1 MQPSRLNGRSEIK
14 RAQYES
20 SVKQFLVQFDLSEN
34 DTPDWEDLI
43 TLTVGYDQG
52 ETLDTW
58 QDLYNFLS
66 NNVKTGL
73 DPTWS
78 VSVKLDKSSPV
89 CQFILDKEFAVGAAA
104 TAKTRIVNLLK
115 GTTGKQIEFTSTLSS
130 ISYEASAEEV
140 LQVDFDLKVY
150 VNSTFEEDDYT
161 PTGG

>member
-1 MQPSRLNGRSEIK
+1 MEGVRLK
-14 RAQYES
+14 AQYES
-20 SVKQFLVQFDLSEN
+20 SVKQFIVQFDISE
-34 DTPDWEDLI
+34 DEPADYQDLI
-43 TLTVGYDQG
+43 ALTLSYDQG

-89 CQFILDKEFAVGAAA
+89 CQFILAKEYAVGAAA
-104 TAKTRIVNLLK
+104 TAKTRIINLLK
-115 GTTGKQIEFTSTLSS
+115 GTSGKQIDFTATLSS
-130 ISYEASAEEV
+130 ITYEATAEEV

-150 VNSTFEEDDYT
+150 DNSTFKETDYT
-161 PTGG
+161 PE

>member
-1 MQPSRLNGRSEIK
+1 MILK
-14 RAQYES
+14 AQYES
-20 SVKQFLVQFDLSEN
+20 SVKQFKVQFDLSEN
-34 DTPDWEDLI
+34 ETPDWEDLI
-43 TLTVGYDQG
+43 ALTMSYDQG

-89 CQFILDKEFAVGAAA
+89 CQFILAKEYAVGAEA
-104 TAKTRIVNLLK
+104 TAKTRIINLLK
-115 GTTGKQIEFTSTLSS
+115 GTKGKQIDFTATLSS
-130 ISYEASAEEV
+130 ITYEATAEEV

-150 VNSTFEEDDYT
+150 DNSSFEETDYS
-161 PTGG
+161 PAA

>member
-1 MQPSRLNGRSEIK
+1 MILK
-14 RAQYES
+14 AQYES
-20 SVKQFLVQFDLSEN
+20 SVKQFKVQFDLSEN

-43 TLTVGYDQG
+43 ALTMSYDQG

-89 CQFILDKEFAVGAAA
+89 CQFILAKEFAVGAEA
-104 TAKTRIVNLLK
+104 TAKTRIINLLK
-115 GTTGKQIEFTSTLSS
+115 GTKGKQIDFTATLSS
-130 ISYEASAEEV
+130 ITYEATAEEV

-150 VNSTFEEDDYT
+150 DNSSFKETDYT
-161 PTGG
+161 PAA

>member
-1 MQPSRLNGRSEIK
+1 MILK
-14 RAQYES
+14 AQYES
-20 SVKQFLVQFDLSEN
+20 SVKQFKVQFDISEEEPA
-34 DTPDWEDLI
+34 DYQDLI
-43 TLTVGYDQG
+43 ALTMSYDQG

-89 CQFILDKEFAVGAAA
+89 CQFILDKEFAVGAEA
-104 TAKTRIVNLLK
+104 TAKCKIINLLK
-115 GTTGKQIEFTSTLSS
+115 GTSGKQIDFTATLSS
-130 ISYEASAEEV
+130 ITYEATAEEV

-150 VNSTFEEDDYT
+150 DNSTFEETDYT
-161 PTGG
+161 KG

>member
-1 MQPSRLNGRSEIK
+1 MILK
-14 RAQYES
+14 AQYES
-20 SVKQFLVQFDLSEN
+20 SVKQFKVQFDLSEN
-34 DTPDWEDLI
+34 NTPDWEDLI
-43 TLTVGYDQG
+43 ALTMSYDQG

-89 CQFILDKEFAVGAAA
+89 CQFILDKEFAVGAEA
-104 TAKTRIVNLLK
+104 TAKCKIVNLLK
-115 GTTGKQIEFTSTLSS
+115 GTSGKQIEFTATLSS
-130 ISYEASAEEV
+130 ITYEASAEEV

-150 VNSTFEEDDYT
+150 DNSTFTEKDYT
-161 PTGG
+161 PTED

>member
-1 MQPSRLNGRSEIK
+1 MEGVRLK
-14 RAQYES
+14 AQYES
-20 SVKQFLVQFDLSEN
+20 SVKQFIVQFDISEEEPA
-34 DTPDWEDLI
+34 DYQDLI
-43 TLTVGYDQG
+43 ALTLSYDQG

-89 CQFILDKEFAVGAAA
+89 CQFILAKEYAVGAEA
-104 TAKTRIVNLLK
+104 TAKTRIINLLK
-115 GTTGKQIEFTSTLSS
+115 GTSGKQIDFTATLSS
-130 ISYEASAEEV
+130 ITYEATAEEV

-150 VNSTFEEDDYT
+150 DNSSFEETDYS
-161 PTGG
+161 PAA

>member
-1 MQPSRLNGRSEIK
+1 MEGVILK
-14 RAQYES
+14 AQYES
-20 SVKQFLVQFDLSEN
+20 SVKQFKVQFDLSEN
-34 DTPDWEDLI
+34 ETPDWEDLI
-43 TLTVGYDQG
+43 ALTLSYDQG

-89 CQFILDKEFAVGAAA
+89 CQFILDKEFAVGAEA
-104 TAKTRIVNLLK
+104 TAKTKIVNLLK
-115 GTTGKQIEFTSTLSS
+115 GTSGKQIEFTSTLSS
-130 ISYEASAEEV
+130 ITYEATAEEV

-150 VNSTFEEDDYT
+150 DNSTFKETDYT
-161 PTGG
+161 ESTG

>member
-1 MQPSRLNGRSEIK
+1 MILK
-14 RAQYES
+14 AQYES
-20 SVKQFLVQFDLSEN
+20 SVKQFIVQFDISEEEPA
-34 DTPDWEDLI
+34 DYQDLI
-43 TLTVGYDQG
+43 ALTLSYDQG

-89 CQFILDKEFAVGAAA
+89 CQFILAKEYAVGAEA
-104 TAKTRIVNLLK
+104 TAKTRIINLLK
-115 GTTGKQIEFTSTLSS
+115 GTKGKQIDFTATLSS
-130 ISYEASAEEV
+130 ITYEATAEEV

-150 VNSTFEEDDYT
+150 DNSSFKETDHT
-161 PTGG
+161 PAA

>member
-1 MQPSRLNGRSEIK
+1 MILK
-14 RAQYES
+14 AQYES
-20 SVKQFLVQFDLSEN
+20 SVKQFKVQFDLSEN
-34 DTPDWEDLI
+34 ETPDWEDLI
-43 TLTVGYDQG
+43 ALTLSYDQG

-89 CQFILDKEFAVGAAA
+89 CQFILAKEFAVGAEA
-104 TAKTRIVNLLK
+104 TAKCKIINLLK
-115 GTTGKQIEFTSTLSS
+115 GTSGKQIEFTATLSS
-130 ISYEASAEEV
+130 ITYEATAEEV

-150 VNSTFEEDDYT
+150 DNSTFEETDYT
-161 PTGG
+161 TG

>member
-1 MQPSRLNGRSEIK
+1 MILK
-14 RAQYES
+14 AQYES
-20 SVKQFLVQFDLSEN
+20 SVKQFKVQFDLSEN
-34 DTPDWEDLI
+34 ATPDWEDLI
-43 TLTVGYDQG
+43 ALTMSYDQG

-89 CQFILDKEFAVGAAA
+89 CQFILDKEFAVGAEA
-104 TAKTRIVNLLK
+104 TAKCKIINLLK
-115 GTTGKQIEFTSTLSS
+115 GTSGKQITFTATLSG
-130 ISYEASAEEV
+130 ITYEATAEEV

-150 VNSTFEEDDYT
+150 DNSTFEETDYT
-161 PTGG
+161 TG

>member
-1 MQPSRLNGRSEIK
+1 MRLK
-14 RAQYES
+14 VQYES
-20 SVKQFLVQFDLSEN
+20 SVKQFKVQFDISEEEPA
-34 DTPDWEDLI
+34 DYQDLI
-43 TLTVGYDQG
+43 ALTLSYDQG

-89 CQFILDKEFAVGAAA
+89 CQFILAKEYAVGAEA
-104 TAKTRIVNLLK
+104 TAKTRIINLLK
-115 GTTGKQIEFTSTLSS
+115 GTKGKQIDFTATLSS
-130 ISYEASAEEV
+130 ITYEATAEEV

-150 VNSTFEEDDYT
+150 DNSSFKETDYT
-161 PTGG
+161 PAA

>member
-1 MQPSRLNGRSEIK
+1 MILK
-14 RAQYES
+14 AQYES
-20 SVKQFLVQFDLSEN
+20 SVKQFKVQFDISGEGE
-34 DTPDWEDLI
+34 PDYQDLI
-43 TLTVGYDQG
+43 ALTLSYDQG

-89 CQFILDKEFAVGAAA
+89 CQFILAKEFAVGAEA
-104 TAKTRIVNLLK
+104 TAKCKIINLLK
-115 GTTGKQIEFTSTLSS
+115 GTSGKQIEFTATLSS
-130 ISYEASAEEV
+130 ITYEATAEEV

-150 VNSTFEEDDYT
+150 DNSSFKETDYS
-161 PTGG
+161 PAA

>member
-1 MQPSRLNGRSEIK
+1 MEGVSIK
-14 RAQYES
+14 AQYES
-20 SVKQFLVQFDLSEN
+20 SVKQFKVQFDLSEN
-34 DTPDWEDLI
+34 KTPDWEDLI
-43 TLTVGYDQG
+43 ALTLSYDQG

-89 CQFILDKEFAVGAAA
+89 CQFILDKEFAVGADA
-104 TAKTRIVNLLK
+104 TAKVKLINLLK
-115 GTTGKQIEFTSTLSS
+115 GTSGKQIEFTATLSG
-130 ISYEASAEEV
+130 ITYEATAEEV

-150 VNSTFEEDDYT
+150 DNSTFKETDYT
-161 PTGG
+161 EATG

>member
-1 MQPSRLNGRSEIK
+1 MEGVILK
-14 RAQYES
+14 AQYES
-20 SVKQFLVQFDLSEN
+20 SVKQFKVQFDLSEN

-43 TLTVGYDQG
+43 ALTMSYDQG

-89 CQFILDKEFAVGAAA
+89 CQFILAKEYAVGAEA
-104 TAKTRIVNLLK
+104 TAKTRIINLLK
-115 GTTGKQIEFTSTLSS
+115 GTKGKQIDFTATLSS
-130 ISYEASAEEV
+130 ITYEITAEEV

-150 VNSTFEEDDYT
+150 DNSSFEETDYS
-161 PTGG
+161 PAA

>member
-1 MQPSRLNGRSEIK
+1 MEGVILK
-14 RAQYES
+14 AQYDS
-20 SVKQFLVQFDLSEN
+20 SVKQFIVQFDISE
-34 DTPDWEDLI
+34 DEPADYQDLI
-43 TLTVGYDQG
+43 ALTLSYDQG

-89 CQFILDKEFAVGAAA
+89 CQFILAKEYAVGAEA
-104 TAKTRIVNLLK
+104 TAKTRIINLLK
-115 GTTGKQIEFTSTLSS
+115 GTSGKQIDFTATLSS
-130 ISYEASAEEV
+130 ITYEATAEEV

-150 VNSTFEEDDYT
+150 DNSTFKETDYT
-161 PTGG
+161 PE

>member
-1 MQPSRLNGRSEIK
+1 MEGVRLK
-14 RAQYES
+14 AQYES
-20 SVKQFLVQFDLSEN
+20 SVKQFIVQFDISEEEPA
-34 DTPDWEDLI
+34 DYQDLI
-43 TLTVGYDQG
+43 ALTLSYDQG

-89 CQFILDKEFAVGAAA
+89 CQFILAKEYAVGAEA
-104 TAKTRIVNLLK
+104 TAKTRIINLLK
-115 GTTGKQIEFTSTLSS
+115 GTSGKQIDFTATLSS
-130 ISYEASAEEV
+130 ITYEATAEEV

-150 VNSTFEEDDYT
+150 DNSSFKETDYS
-161 PTGG
+161 PAA

>member
-1 MQPSRLNGRSEIK
+1 MILK
-14 RAQYES
+14 AQYES
-20 SVKQFLVQFDLSEN
+20 SVKQFKVQFDLSEN
-34 DTPDWEDLI
+34 ETPDWEDLI
-43 TLTVGYDQG
+43 ALTMSYDQG

-89 CQFILDKEFAVGAAA
+89 CQFILDKEFAVGADA
-104 TAKTRIVNLLK
+104 TAKCKIINLLK
-115 GTTGKQIEFTSTLSS
+115 GTSGKQIDFTATLSS
-130 ISYEASAEEV
+130 ITYEATAEEV

-150 VNSTFEEDDYT
+150 DNSTFEESDYT
-161 PTGG
+161 AG

>member
-1 MQPSRLNGRSEIK
+1 MEGVRLK
-14 RAQYES
+14 AQYES
-20 SVKQFLVQFDLSEN
+20 SVKQFKVQFDLSEN
-34 DTPDWEDLI
+34 ETPDWEDLI
-43 TLTVGYDQG
+43 ALTMSYDQG

-89 CQFILDKEFAVGAAA
+89 CQFILAKEFAVGAEA
-104 TAKTRIVNLLK
+104 TAKCKIINLLK
-115 GTTGKQIEFTSTLSS
+115 GTSGKQIDFTATLSS
-130 ISYEASAEEV
+130 ITYEATAEEV

-150 VNSTFEEDDYT
+150 DNSTFEETNYT
-161 PTGG
+161 AG

>member
-1 MQPSRLNGRSEIK
+1 MEGVRLK
-14 RAQYES
+14 AQYES
-20 SVKQFLVQFDLSEN
+20 SVKQFIVQFDISEDEPADYQNLIALTLS
-34 DTPDWEDLI
+34 
-43 TLTVGYDQG
+43 YDQG

-89 CQFILDKEFAVGAAA
+89 CQFILAKEYAVGAEA
-104 TAKTRIVNLLK
+104 TAKTRIINLLK
-115 GTTGKQIEFTSTLSS
+115 GTKGKQIDFTATLSS
-130 ISYEASAEEV
+130 ITYEATAEEV

-150 VNSTFEEDDYT
+150 DNSSFKETDYT
-161 PTGG
+161 PAA

>member
-1 MQPSRLNGRSEIK
+1 MRLK
-14 RAQYES
+14 AQYES
-20 SVKQFLVQFDLSEN
+20 SVKQFIVQFDISEEEPT
-34 DTPDWEDLI
+34 DYQDLI
-43 TLTVGYDQG
+43 ALTLSYDQG

-89 CQFILDKEFAVGAAA
+89 CQFILAKEYAVGAEA
-104 TAKTRIVNLLK
+104 TAKTRIINLLK
-115 GTTGKQIEFTSTLSS
+115 GTSGKQIDFISTLSS
-130 ISYEASAEEV
+130 IAYEATAEEV

-150 VNSTFEEDDYT
+150 DNSSFEETDYS
-161 PTGG
+161 PSA

>member
-1 MQPSRLNGRSEIK
+1 MEGVSIK
-14 RAQYES
+14 AQYES
-20 SVKQFLVQFDLSEN
+20 SVKQFIVQFDISEEEPA
-34 DTPDWEDLI
+34 DYQDLI
-43 TLTVGYDQG
+43 ALTLSYDQG

-89 CQFILDKEFAVGAAA
+89 CQFILAKEYAVGAEA
-104 TAKTRIVNLLK
+104 TAKTRIINLLK
-115 GTTGKQIEFTSTLSS
+115 GTKGKQIDFTATLSS
-130 ISYEASAEEV
+130 ITYEATAEEV

-150 VNSTFEEDDYT
+150 DNSSFKETDYT
-161 PTGG
+161 PAA

>member
-1 MQPSRLNGRSEIK
+1 MILK
-14 RAQYES
+14 AQYDS
-20 SVKQFLVQFDLSEN
+20 SVKQFIVQFDISE
-34 DTPDWEDLI
+34 DEPADYQDLI
-43 TLTVGYDQG
+43 ALTLSYDQG

-89 CQFILDKEFAVGAAA
+89 CQFILAKEYAVGAAA
-104 TAKTRIVNLLK
+104 TAKTRIINLLK
-115 GTTGKQIEFTSTLSS
+115 GTSGKQIDFTATLSS
-130 ISYEASAEEV
+130 ITYEATAEEV

-150 VNSTFEEDDYT
+150 DNSTFKETDYT
-161 PTGG
+161 PE